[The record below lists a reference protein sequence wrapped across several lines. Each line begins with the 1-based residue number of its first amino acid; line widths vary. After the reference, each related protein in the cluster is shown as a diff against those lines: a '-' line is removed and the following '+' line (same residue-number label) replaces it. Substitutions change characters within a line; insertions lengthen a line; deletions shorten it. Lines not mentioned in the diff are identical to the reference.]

1 MSAFMKAILP
11 SILVCCTFSCSRS
24 KFDLYVRWISVCQ
37 RAAPEQVIDKSQ
49 GEVLISGG
57 VSVAGRVQAG
67 NFGSNRQLV

>member
-1 MSAFMKAILP
+1 MSAFMKVILP

-37 RAAPEQVIDKSQ
+37 REQVIDKSQ

-57 VSVAGRVQAG
+57 ISVAGRVQTG